1 MLFMMVILAPS
12 NPLQSA
18 VLPIL
23 IYLLSFIVAAAAQRP
38 LRRVT
43 QRGSCLATSGATR
56 AGPIAIDN
64 VPLGMTLVSGLTATV
79 TTRDGKDAENGT
91 LCKKPAPNSRRTS
104 SD

>member
-1 MLFMMVILAPS
+1 MIVILAPS
-12 NPLQSA
+12 NPQ
-18 VLPIL
+18 
-23 IYLLSFIVAAAAQRP
+23 IYNRQVFLFTSFIYCHLLSPRRRSGP

-64 VPLGMTLVSGLTATV
+64 VPLGVTLVSGLT
-79 TTRDGKDAENGT
+79 GKDAENG
-91 LCKKPAPNSRRTS
+91 LFCKKSAPNSRRTS

>member
-12 NPLQSA
+12 NPQTYNRQVFLFTSF
-18 VLPIL
+18 
-23 IYLLSFIVAAAAQRP
+23 IYCHLLS
-38 LRRVT
+38 LRRRSGRYAGVT

-64 VPLGMTLVSGLTATV
+64 VPLGVTLVSGLTATI

-91 LCKKPAPNSRRTS
+91 LL
-104 SD
+104 